1 MRLGVDLGTTW
12 TAAAVHTA
20 AGCEALQLATHTI
33 ATPSVVASADGAL
46 VVGDAAERRMASDP
60 AAGAREFKRR
70 LGDSTPYVL
79 SGVPYGAEALMAQ
92 LLRHVLETAESQHG
106 ARPDAVTLTHP
117 ANWGEFKLDLL
128 REAARMAGLDDVEL
142 MAEPAAAARHY
153 AHLGRL
159 EPGQTVA
166 VFDFGGGTFDAAV
179 VRNGDDGPELL
190 GTPEGLERLG
200 GVDIDHAV
208 LAHVDAALDGQLGEL
223 DTTDPAVR
231 AAVARL
237 RAECTAAKEALSTD
251 TETTIHVA
259 VPGLETEIR
268 ITRKE
273 LEAVMRQRMDDLL
286 GSLERAVA
294 SAGMALS
301 DLAGVLL
308 VGGSSRMPAVA
319 ELVGA
324 ATGLPTLIDAD
335 PKLVVAAGAAWP
347 QGPAD
352 APSAA
357 PADVTGPGER
367 GASPAASATTGSVAA
382 AAARRDRLRRA
393 VSLLGKTAAASAVAV
408 GGYFAYQQWWDGDG
422 VAEASGPD
430 ELGEDALAAGLAEAI
445 FSEAA
450 AGADSLDAFDAAA
463 GAFAPPA
470 APMGGAGGFA
480 AGDGGDG
487 GGYAGGGGGGG
498 GGGGYAGGGGGGGN
512 VFSSR
517 PSGPP
522 RHTERPR
529 RADPPE
535 PSPSMDD
542 AHTSGPS
549 ATTRPEDLVS
559 DPDVEAIR
567 MQLRERITKL
577 DIPDG
582 TDPAD
587 AAKLRGDLEGLLD
600 RFRPA
605 PGQSVDDAV
614 ASLRYEFEDRVRDFA
629 QDQRIDALIEEQQQ
643 QDATGTENMPPTWP
657 AGTPDAVPA
666 ATPDMADNPGTPGT
680 PGGWGAPQPSI
691 ETIRN
696 QLRERITALTIPD
709 GTDPADAAKLRGDLE
724 GLLDRFRPAPGQSV
738 DDAVASLRY
747 EFEDRVRDFAQ
758 DQRIDALI
766 EEQQQDAAGTDGA
779 PPAGGLADVFDDMAA
794 TPDGWN
800 APIGDS
806 PPPTTTRADRTGA
819 GGDNADHADHADHA
833 DPSGRRVLDRGPAAS
848 RHRVDGRRARHHR
861 RRRCRDHMERSRND
875 RRGGHRAAERC
886 AGGARA
892 AVDRDTGHRQPR
904 RRHRRHGRHGR
915 HGRRDDGARRRGGGR
930 RMGQR
935 ARARHT
941 DRGGARRSARR
952 VSTPSAVGTLRGRR
966 GSPIPPAPSAR
977 WRGERS
983 ATAHRSSR
991 RPGPSGA
998 DRERQSGLHP
1008 MPARRLIR
1016 TFAAWASDG

>member
-20 AGCEALQLATHTI
+20 AGAEALQLATHTI
-33 ATPSVVASADGAL
+33 ATPSVVASADGTL

-92 LLRHVLETAESQHG
+92 LLRHVLETAEAQHG
-106 ARPDAVTLTHP
+106 ERPESVTLTHP

-142 MAEPAAAARHY
+142 MPEPAAAARHY
-153 AHLGRL
+153 ARLGRL
-159 EPGQTVA
+159 APGQTVV

-268 ITRKE
+268 ITRTE
-273 LEAVMRQRMDDLL
+273 LEVVMRQRMDDLL

-294 SAGMALS
+294 SAGMQLS

-347 QGPAD
+347 HGSAD
-352 APSAA
+352 APTNAA
-357 PADVTGPGER
+357 PAESTAAAER
-367 GASPAASATTGSVAA
+367 GQSSTASGARGSSSAGASDL
-382 AAARRDRLRRA
+382 AAARRERMRRA
-393 VSLLGKTAAASAVAV
+393 VSLLGKTAAAGAVAV
-408 GGYFAYQQWWDGDG
+408 GGYFAYQQWWDGDA

-430 ELGEDALAAGLAEAI
+430 DLGEDAFTASLAEAI
-445 FSEAA
+445 FSDAA
-450 AGADSLDAFDAAA
+450 AGADSLDAFDAPA
-463 GAFAPPA
+463 GGFAPPA
-470 APMGGAGGFA
+470 APMGGFGTA
-480 AGDGGDG
+480 ASGDG
-487 GGYAGGGGGGG
+487 GGGYS
-498 GGGGYAGGGGGGGN
+498 GGGYSGGGSSGGGGGGN
-512 VFSSR
+512 GSGGR
-517 PSGPP
+517 PGGSP
-522 RHTERPR
+522 RHTERPDR
-529 RADPPE
+529 HDRPERPDRPDPA
-535 PSPSMDD
+535 PSMDD

-549 ATTRPEDLVS
+549 ATTRPDDLVQ

-577 DIPDG
+577 SIPDG

-587 AAKLRGDLEGLLD
+587 AAKLRSDLEGLLD
-600 RFRPA
+600 RFRPGT
-605 PGQSVDDAV
+605 GQSVDDAV
-614 ASLRYEFEDRVRDFA
+614 AALRYEFEDRVRDFA

-643 QDATGTENMPPTWP
+643 EDAAAGGKPPAGP
-657 AGTPDAVPA
+657 AGTPDAMPGMPDTTT
-666 ATPDMADNPGTPGT
+666 TPQNPGTPGPT
-680 PGGWGAPQPSI
+680 GTPDLPDMPGGWGTSPPSV
-691 ETIRN
+691 ETIRM
-696 QLRERITALTIPD
+696 QLRERITKLSIPD
-709 GTDPADAAKLRGDLE
+709 GTDPADAAKLRSDLE
-724 GLLDRFRPAPGQSV
+724 GLLDRFRPGTGQSV
-738 DDAVASLRY
+738 DDAVAALRY

-766 EEQQQDAAGTDGA
+766 EEQNEEDAAPEA
-779 PPAGGLADVFDDMAA
+779 APPPAGGLTDVFDDMAG
-794 TPDGWN
+794 TPDGGN

-806 PPPTTTRADRTGA
+806 PPPTTTEPAEPAPAPDMTTMPAADTPPVA
-819 GGDNADHADHADHA
+819 EAPADTAAPTATASTDD
-833 DPSGRRVLDRGPAAS
+833 VLGTTAVDDAVAASSGPAPTPDAT
-848 RHRVDGRRARHHR
+848 
-861 RRRCRDHMERSRND
+861 MEP
-875 RRGGHRAAERC
+875 ATTAP
-886 AGGARA
+886 A
-892 AVDRDTGHRQPR
+892 AVDLPSIETPDVVELTAGTADAVEGPDTMTVPDVAELGDEWGSEPEPELQP
-904 RRHRRHGRHGR
+904 
-915 HGRRDDGARRRGGGR
+915 
-930 RMGQR
+930 MEE
-935 ARARHT
+935 
-941 DRGGARRSARR
+941 
-952 VSTPSAVGTLRGRR
+952 L
-966 GSPIPPAPSAR
+966 
-977 WRGERS
+977 
-983 ATAHRSSR
+983 
-991 RPGPSGA
+991 A
-998 DRERQSGLHP
+998 DPLGV
-1008 MPARRLIR
+1008 
-1016 TFAAWASDG
+1016 